1 MLAVGVLDCTLV
13 RMKLNAALAKS
24 LLMAAS
30 IGIVVPMVAQTP
42 AKPKTVKPAPVPV
55 EEPATIPGVELPRQK
70 GGFIGVTVDGPRLVV
85 KFYDTD
91 KKPVVVDVARAA
103 ARWDPI
109 NKTSDVRTVLNP
121 DAEGKALVSPL
132 VVQPPLVFKVY
143 LTLLDADGNS
153 LESFIVDL
161 KKLKAP
167 KE

>member
-1 MLAVGVLDCTLV
+1 MLAVGRRVPTLDH
-13 RMKLNAALAKS
+13 MKLNAALAKS

-55 EEPATIPGVELPRQK
+55 EEPATIPGIELPRQK
-70 GGFIGVTVDGPRLVV
+70 GGFIGVTVEGPRLVV
-85 KFYDTD
+85 KFYDAD
-91 KKPVVVDVARAA
+91 KKPAAVDVARAA

-143 LTLLDADGNS
+143 LTLLDAEGNS
-153 LESFIVDL
+153 LESHIADL

>member
-1 MLAVGVLDCTLV
+1 
-13 RMKLNAALAKS
+13 MKLNAALAKS

-30 IGIVVPMVAQTP
+30 IGIVVPLTAQTS
-42 AKPKTVKPAPVPV
+42 AKPVKPAPAPA
-55 EEPATIPGVELPRQK
+55 EEPAKIPGIELPRQK
-70 GGFIGVTVDGPRLVV
+70 GGFLGVTVDGPRLVV
-85 KFYDTD
+85 KFYDVD
-91 KKPVVVDVARAA
+91 KKPVAVDVARAA

-121 DAEGKALVSPL
+121 DEGGKALISPL

-143 LTLLDADGNS
+143 LTLLDAEGNA
-153 LESFIVDL
+153 LESHIADL